1 LNKNNKQ
8 NPANEC
14 CWYLKSVD
22 EVLTEVKSLKKGLDE
37 TEASLR
43 FKTCGPNKIAEEEKN
58 KTLKLFLRN
67 FNSLLIYI
75 LIGSAVISILS
86 NHLVEF
92 IVICVIILFTGFF
105 GFIQEYHA
113 GKSLEA
119 LSLLTVS
126 DVVVIRNGKKC
137 KISKENLVKGDI
149 VNLERGM
156 LVPADMRV
164 IESNTLAVDESIL
177 TGESD
182 QKYKRINRIDKQG
195 VLVSDQDNMVF
206 AGTSITSGHGLGVVV
221 ATGLESEIGK
231 ISMTL
236 KQIGYKKSPIQR
248 QIDVMSKRIAYLV
261 ISACAFLMILLLS
274 KNVGIFEALILVGAV
289 AVSGIPESFPLALT
303 MALSNGVK
311 RMAKKRAI
319 VKDLSS
325 VETLGTTTVICTD
338 KTGTLTENKMFV
350 ERIFFADALELD
362 VKGKGYVPSSIF
374 TLKNKQFNNNN
385 FKKYNNFFKTG
396 ILCNNA
402 QLLFKSNEWTLSG
415 ESTEGSILA
424 LAKSAGFDDKVLCED
439 NKRIYEVPF
448 NPFEKF
454 MITVN
459 QEKLNGKK
467 IQTAYLKGAAE
478 AVLQKCIYIRTKQG
492 KIRKIKPS
500 DLTKL
505 LKQVHEY
512 ANLTYRVLGIATK
525 RVNIKNT
532 QIKTKSKK
540 PVKLKTLESGFVF
553 EGFVGINDPVRSQ
566 VYEAIKECQD
576 ANIKVVIITGD
587 HKHTAMSVGK
597 KLNLIKSRKDL
608 VIEGYELDQMTDDQL
623 DKIIS
628 KIVIFSRTT
637 PNHKFRI
644 VNSLQRI
651 GEIVAMTGDGV
662 NDAPALKKADIGI
675 SMGKSGTDVAREAS
689 NMVLVDD
696 HFSTIV
702 NAIKEGRTIYSN
714 IRRFIYYLLTGNIT
728 EVSLILFAVIIGLA
742 TPLTALMVLFVNL
755 VTSSF
760 PALALSIE
768 PTRIKVM
775 KQKPRNPKEKLLSK
789 YILLKIG
796 VLVPFLFLGVLA
808 LFLWELNLAEG
819 GLAKARTI
827 VFATLI
833 MFELMHSLNARSLHT
848 TIFSNKFFS
857 NKYIFFAIGASL
869 VLTILAIYTS
879 IGQKIF
885 HTVPLSGFEWLIIL
899 LVSSLVILVN
909 EAIKA
914 LIKSEFKE
922 QKSLKGL
929 SIELD

>member
-1 LNKNNKQ
+1 MNNKNNKQ
-8 NPANEC
+8 NSVNEDY
-14 CWYLKSVD
+14 WYLKSVD
-22 EVLTEVKSLKKGLDE
+22 EVLTKIKSTRNGLNKDEAVSRLKLYGQ
-37 TEASLR
+37 
-43 FKTCGPNKIAEEEKN
+43 NKIAEEEKN
-58 KTLKLFLRN
+58 KNLKLLLRN

-75 LIGSAVISILS
+75 LMGSAVITLLS
-86 NHLVEF
+86 DHFIEF
-92 IVICVIILFTGFF
+92 IIICFIIIFTVFF

-137 KISKENLVKGDI
+137 KIHKEMLVKGDI
-149 VNLERGM
+149 VILERGM
-156 LVPADMRV
+156 IVPADMRIIKTNV
-164 IESNTLAVDESIL
+164 LSVDESIL

-182 QKYKRINRIDKQG
+182 QKYKRVNKIEKQG
-195 VLVSDQDNMVF
+195 VLISEQDNMIF
-206 AGTSITSGHGLGVVV
+206 AGTSITNGHGLGVVV

-231 ISMTL
+231 ISTTL
-236 KQIGYKKSPIQR
+236 KKIGYKKSPIQR
-248 QIDVMSKRIAYLV
+248 QIDVMSRRIAYIV
-261 ISACAFLMILLLS
+261 ISVCVFLMILLLT
-274 KNVGIFEALILVGAV
+274 KNVEIFEALILVGAV

-303 MALSNGVK
+303 MGLSHGVK
-311 RMAKKRAI
+311 KMAKKNAI

-350 ERIFFADALELD
+350 EKLFLADGTEIN
-362 VKGKGYVPSSIF
+362 VKGKKYVPSSIF
-374 TLKNKQFNNNN
+374 TIKNKIFDKDN
-385 FKKYNNFFKTG
+385 FKKYNSFFKAC

-402 QLLFKSNEWTLSG
+402 QLLFKENEWTLLG
-415 ESTEGSILA
+415 ESTEGAILA
-424 LAKSAGFDDKVLCED
+424 LAKSAEFDDEVLCEE

-454 MITVN
+454 MITIN
-459 QEKLNGKK
+459 QEKLNNKK
-467 IQTAYLKGAAE
+467 IQTAYLKGAVE
-478 AVLQKCIYIRTKQG
+478 TVLKKCTYIRTKTG
-492 KIRKIKPS
+492 KIRKLKPS
-500 DLTKL
+500 DLKKL
-505 LKQVHEY
+505 SKQIHNY
-512 ANLTYRVLGIATK
+512 TSLTYRVLGMATK
-525 RVNIKNT
+525 EVEIKNT
-532 QIKTKSKK
+532 SVRT
-540 PVKLKTLESGFVF
+540 KLKVLETGFIF
-553 EGFVGINDPVRSQ
+553 EGLIGINDPVRPQ

-597 KLNLIKSRKDL
+597 KLNLIRSKKDL
-608 VIEGYELDQMTDDQL
+608 VVEGFELDGMTDAEL

-628 KIVIFSRTT
+628 KVVIFSRTT
-637 PNHKFRI
+637 PDHKFRI
-644 VNSLQRI
+644 VSSLQRI

-714 IRRFIYYLLTGNIT
+714 IRRFVYYLLTGNIT

-742 TPLTALMVLFVNL
+742 TPLTALMILFVNL

-775 KQKPRNPKEKLLSK
+775 KQKPRNPKEKLLSR

-808 LFLWELNLAEG
+808 LFLWELNILSG
-819 GLAKARTI
+819 NLDKARTM

-833 MFELMHSLNARSLHT
+833 MFELMHALNARSLHT

-869 VLTILAIYTS
+869 VLTMIAIYTTV
-879 IGQKIF
+879 GQKIF
-885 HTVPLSGFEWLIIL
+885 HTIPISGFEWLIIL
-899 LVSSLVILVN
+899 LISSLVILVN

-929 SIELD
+929 DIKLE

>member
-1 LNKNNKQ
+1 MSNNKQ
-8 NPANEC
+8 GLANEE
-14 CWYLKSVD
+14 CWYLKSVK
-22 EVLTEVKSLKKGLDE
+22 EVLTEVESFKKGLTDDE
-37 TEASLR
+37 ALAR
-43 FKTCGPNKIAEEEKN
+43 LKVNGPNKIAEEEKN

-75 LIGSAVISILS
+75 LMGSAVISILS

-92 IVICVIILFTGFF
+92 IVICVIIIFTGFF

-126 DVVVIRNGKKC
+126 DVIVIRNGKKV
-137 KISKENLVKGDI
+137 KISKENIVKGDI
-149 VNLERGM
+149 VVLERGM
-156 LVPADMRV
+156 LAPADLRI
-164 IESNTLAVDESIL
+164 IESNILSVDESIL

-182 QKYKRINRIDKQG
+182 NKYKQSNRIDKQG
-195 VLVSDQDNMVF
+195 VLINDQDNMVF
-206 AGTSITSGHGLGVVV
+206 AGTSITNGHGLGVVV

-248 QIDVMSKRIAYLV
+248 QIDVMSRKIAYLV
-261 ISACAFLMILLLS
+261 ISACIFLMILLLS

-311 RMAKKRAI
+311 RMAKKNAI

-350 ERIFFADALELD
+350 EKIFFADGTEIG
-362 VKGKGYVPSSIF
+362 VNGKGYVPSSVF
-374 TLKNKQFNNNN
+374 TLKNKQFNKDK
-385 FKKYNNFFKTG
+385 FKKYNHFFKACL
-396 ILCNNA
+396 LCNNS
-402 QLLFKSNEWTLSG
+402 QLSFKSNEWILSG
-415 ESTEGSILA
+415 ESTEGSMLA
-424 LAKSAGFDDKVLCED
+424 LAKSADFDDKVLCED
-439 NKRIYEVPF
+439 NKRICEVPF

-459 QEKLNGKK
+459 QEKVKSKK
-467 IQTAYLKGAAE
+467 VQTAYLKGAAE
-478 AVLQKCIYIRTKQG
+478 KVLQKCTHIRTKQG
-492 KIRKIKPS
+492 KIRK
-500 DLTKL
+500 LTKREL
-505 LKQVHEY
+505 NTLTKQVHVY
-512 ANLTYRVLGIATK
+512 ANLTYRVLGLATK
-525 RVNIKNT
+525 V
-532 QIKTKSKK
+532 
-540 PVKLKTLESGFVF
+540 VKLKNVATKTVKVKKFAVLETGFVF
-553 EGFVGINDPVRSQ
+553 EGLVGINDPVRSH
-566 VYEAIKECQD
+566 VYDAIKECQD

-597 KLNLIKSRKDL
+597 KLSLIKSKKNL
-608 VIEGYELDQMTDDQL
+608 VVEGFELDGMTDDQL
-623 DKIIS
+623 DKVIS

-637 PNHKFRI
+637 PDHKFRI
-644 VNSLQRI
+644 VSSLQRV

-714 IRRFIYYLLTGNIT
+714 IRRFVYYLLTGNIT

-789 YILLKIG
+789 YILLKIA
-796 VLVPFLFLGVLA
+796 VLVPFLFLGVLS
-808 LFLWELNLAEG
+808 LFLWELNIPG
-819 GLAKARTI
+819 GDLQKARTI

-833 MFELMHSLNARSLHT
+833 MFELMHVLNARSLHT

-869 VLTILAIYTS
+869 VLTILAIYTN

-885 HTVPLSGFEWLIIL
+885 NTVPLSAFEWLIIIL
-899 LVSSLVILVN
+899 ISSLVILVN
-909 EAIKA
+909 EVIKA

-922 QKSLKGL
+922 QKNLKGL
-929 SIELD
+929 NVELD